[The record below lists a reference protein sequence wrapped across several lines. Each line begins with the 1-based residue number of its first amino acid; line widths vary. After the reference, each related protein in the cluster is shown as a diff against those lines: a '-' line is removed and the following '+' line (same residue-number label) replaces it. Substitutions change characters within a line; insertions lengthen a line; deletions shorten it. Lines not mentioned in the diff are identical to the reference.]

1 MRYECV
7 LISDIMIYANFKAG
21 VRKKGN
27 MDLHPCDKKSLN
39 LMSVKHR

>member
-7 LISDIMIYANFKAG
+7 LISDIMIYANSKAG

-27 MDLHPCDKKSLN
+27 MDLHPIIEFIKNICK
-39 LMSVKHR
+39 VI